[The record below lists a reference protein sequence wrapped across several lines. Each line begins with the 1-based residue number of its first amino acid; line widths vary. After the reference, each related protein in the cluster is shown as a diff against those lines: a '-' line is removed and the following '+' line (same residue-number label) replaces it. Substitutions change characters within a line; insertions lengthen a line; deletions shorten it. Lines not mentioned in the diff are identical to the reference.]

1 MGNKNSFACSFK
13 QDGVDF
19 SEDGGSKWST
29 ICSHNYRGLATLSKN
44 NFNFHFV
51 IGRGGFGKVWSPFLL
66 ESSFIRLWIGLES
79 WVPKKHAS
87 VCHERNV

>member
-29 ICSHNYRGLATLSKN
+29 IFSHNYRGLATLSKN

-51 IGRGGFGKVWSPFLL
+51 IGRGGFGKVLSPFL
-66 ESSFIRLWIGLES
+66 S
-79 WVPKKHAS
+79 WLNLHLYDF
-87 VCHERNV
+87 E

>member
-19 SEDGGSKWST
+19 SEDGGSKLSA
-29 ICSHNYRGLATLSKN
+29 ISSHNYRGLATLSKN

-51 IGRGGFGKVWSPFLL
+51 IGRGGFGKVFSPFFYLF
-66 ESSFIRLWIGLES
+66 ESPFIRIFD
-79 WVPKKHAS
+79 
-87 VCHERNV
+87 